1 MSDHDRGAY
10 APPTDAPLTFD
21 ARQPVRGS
29 RPIPMTL
36 IISVL
41 VLAGLGAAI
50 FLFYRQG
57 ARQAGQPPQAV
68 GAPVTAMKAPPPA
81 EAQPADPAAGL
92 QIYKTEGGQP
102 AQSSAAPARPPSFT
116 PAPEQPAK
124 RAEAQPQVV
133 VSPPAALPPAQ
144 AQPALRPALPA
155 QPPAAP
161 PVKLAQ
167 AAPAPQPAPKAAAPA
182 VKPVTPPPAAKTEV
196 TPPAKAVAAAPAK
209 EKAPPPAAP
218 AKTAAATPA
227 PATGAP
233 SGSFVQIGAVSSQA
247 LADKAWTDA
256 AAVAPGQS
264 AGKGKNVEKVDRDGK
279 TLYRV
284 QITGFASKADATA
297 YCAKLKA
304 AGKDCF
310 AR

>member
-21 ARQPVRGS
+21 ARQPVRGT
-29 RPIPMTL
+29 RPLPTTL
-36 IISVL
+36 IISML
-41 VLAGLGAAI
+41 VLAGLATAI

-57 ARQAGQPPQAV
+57 VRQAGQPPQAV
-68 GAPVTAMKAPPPA
+68 GTPVAGMKAAPPA

-92 QIYKTEGGQP
+92 SIYKSEGAQASSP
-102 AQSSAAPARPPSFT
+102 AQPPQPTFT
-116 PAPEQPAK
+116 PAPEQPIR
-124 RAEAQPQVV
+124 RAET
-133 VSPPAALPPAQ
+133 PPAAPVVVAPPA
-144 AQPALRPALPA
+144 AQPAAQPAHEAAVALRPALPA
-155 QPPAAP
+155 QPPAA
-161 PVKLAQ
+161 KLAQ
-167 AAPAPQPAPKAAAPA
+167 AAPAPKPAVAPPAPKTAAAP
-182 VKPVTPPPAAKTEV
+182 PAPKTEV
-196 TPPAKAVAAAPAK
+196 TPPKAVAAAPAAPK
-209 EKAPPPAAP
+209 PAPPP
-218 AKTAAATPA
+218 AKTAAAAPA
-227 PATGAP
+227 PAAGAAAG
-233 SGSFVQIGAVSSQA
+233 GSFVQIGAVSSQA

-256 AAVAPGQS
+256 AALVPGQA

-297 YCAKLKA
+297 FCGKLKA